1 MWRDL
6 HYHISKPRPICK
18 NVFYCFVQIRNTR
31 TWNIDFMSVIIFTFI
46 YSFNI
51 FLNKV
56 QILIIEIQL
65 IFDQFVRVNFM
76 FDKESVNFTHS
87 KRRSTRFHRSYT
99 SVLIPFCSDL
109 KRPERASYGRLNR
122 AVNKCISQ
130 QYQSISN
137 RIF

>member
-6 HYHISKPRPICK
+6 HYHISKLRPICK
-18 NVFYCFVQIRNTR
+18 YVCFRFVQIRNTR
-31 TWNIDFMSVIIFTFI
+31 TWNIDFISVITFTFI
-46 YSFNI
+46 NSFDI
-51 FLNKV
+51 YLNKV

-65 IFDQFVRVNFM
+65 IFDQFVRVNFI

-99 SVLIPFCSDL
+99 SVLIPLCSDL
-109 KRPERASYGRLNR
+109 KRPERASYRRLNR

-130 QYQSISN
+130 QYQSISK